1 MTRYV
6 LAIKRIRRIH
16 HALSGALLCFLS
28 ASATAEIDIG
38 ALGGQS
44 TMAEQGAICASFS
57 ALMEN
62 QSLINEDL
70 GALWAERRK
79 FSGAVIRRAV
89 ELSDLP
95 TPSGKDID
103 LLINDYREWLILN
116 LSSQDSNLTSSDYQS
131 DIQDLIKTNCKS
143 LYLQADKAI
152 MKRYPEL
159 TYLIDKQAA
168 TSSLDLNKQVETLL
182 AKNGELNL
190 QIIALKAEM
199 SALKQAQKQLTKA
212 PKTQAPKI
220 QAPKT
225 QAPNAPKPRPAL
237 TQKTANTSV
246 ADDTKKTISERR
258 FFAQLGSFSNE
269 TSAQMALADFK
280 VKYPTLFD
288 ALSLQIAPHQFA
300 SGKTFYRVQTT
311 SGARA
316 SITAIC
322 DKLWEARMGCLIK
335 TNSD

>member
-1 MTRYV
+1 MTHYV
-6 LAIKRIRRIH
+6 LAIKLITRIH
-16 HALSGALLCFLS
+16 HALCGAVLCFLS

-89 ELSDLP
+89 ELSELP

-131 DIQDLIKTNCKS
+131 DVQDLIKTNCKS

-152 MKRYPEL
+152 MNRYPEL
-159 TYLIDKQAA
+159 AYLIDKQAA

-212 PKTQAPKI
+212 PKTQAP
-220 QAPKT
+220 
-225 QAPNAPKPRPAL
+225 NAPKPRPAL

-246 ADDTKKTISERR
+246 TDETKKMISERR

-280 VKYPTLFD
+280 VKYPNLFD
-288 ALSLQIAPHQFA
+288 ALSLQMAPHQFA

-311 SGARA
+311 SAARA

>member
-1 MTRYV
+1 M
-6 LAIKRIRRIH
+6 
-16 HALSGALLCFLS
+16 LCLLS
-28 ASATAEIDIG
+28 ASAAAEIDIG

-159 TYLIDKQAA
+159 AYLIDKQAA

-212 PKTQAPKI
+212 PKTQAPN
-220 QAPKT
+220 T
-225 QAPNAPKPRPAL
+225 PKPRPAL

>member
-95 TPSGKDID
+95 TPSGADID

-116 LSSQDSNLTSSDYQS
+116 LSSQDSNLTSNDYQS
-131 DIQDLIKTNCKS
+131 DVQDLIKTNCKS

-159 TYLIDKQAA
+159 AYLIDKQAG
-168 TSSLDLNKQVETLL
+168 SSSVDLNKQVDSLL

-199 SALKQAQKQLTKA
+199 SALKQAQKQVTDA
-212 PKTQAPKI
+212 PKTQTPD
-220 QAPKT
+220 
-225 QAPNAPKPRPAL
+225 APKPRPAIAE
-237 TQKTANTSV
+237 KTSTVEKTEKTS
-246 ADDTKKTISERR
+246 AERR
-258 FFAQLGSFSNE
+258 FFAQLGSFSNK
-269 TSAQMALADFK
+269 TSAQMVLADYK
-280 VKYPTLFD
+280 VKYPNLFD
-288 ALSLQIAPHQFA
+288 TLSLQIAPHQFA

-311 SGARA
+311 SATRA

>member
-1 MTRYV
+1 M
-6 LAIKRIRRIH
+6 
-16 HALSGALLCFLS
+16 LCLLS
-28 ASATAEIDIG
+28 ASAAAEIDIG
-38 ALGGQS
+38 ALGGQG

-95 TPSGKDID
+95 TPSGDDID

-116 LSSQDSNLTSSDYQS
+116 LSSQDSNLTSNDYQS
-131 DIQDLIKTNCKS
+131 DVQDLIKTNCKS

-159 TYLIDKQAA
+159 AYLIDKQAA

-199 SALKQAQKQLTKA
+199 SALKQAQKQLTNA
-212 PKTQAPKI
+212 PKTQT
-220 QAPKT
+220 PKT

-246 ADDTKKTISERR
+246 TDETKKMISERR

-280 VKYPTLFD
+280 VKYPNLFD

-311 SGARA
+311 SAARA